1 MKVNITVDLNDFYSE
16 FEDCGEW
23 LKETVR
29 DELKKD
35 VMKTLRKDERYK
47 ELISLHVTKY
57 LETL

>member
-1 MKVNITVDLNDFYSE
+1 VKVNITVDLNDFYSE